1 MSDSSEN
8 SVSFERDIR
17 PLFTDEDVDHM
28 EGMGVLLADHAWMSD
43 PDNAKRVYDFLT
55 GDEQPRM
62 PPDGPYWSDA
72 QLKLLADWI
81 AGGYQP

>member
-17 PLFTDEDVDHM
+17 PLFTDDDVDHM
-28 EGMGVLLADHAWMSD
+28 EGMGVLLADHAWMSE

-55 GDEQPRM
+55 GNEQPRM